1 MIIRHLES
9 YLGKIERGWA
19 DKQSNLEIQVACFG
33 NQPFSGVRTFSTIG
47 LSQSD
52 LSTTST
58 PIRQELIFSAYDR
71 FAADQLASFL
81 LSFAQNV
88 ANEGT
93 ALLQGDVIG
102 PSGPIFFGT
111 LLNSLFVSVPFAFDK
126 QFRVLYDSD
135 VPTIFAWLVPIH
147 ESEANFARREGWK
160 ELDKEFE
167 KRDPDVW
174 DLNRPPSL

>member
-9 YLGKIERGWA
+9 YLGKIEQGWA

-71 FAADQLASFL
+71 FEKNQLASFL
-81 LSFAQNV
+81 LTFAQCV
-88 ANEGT
+88 ANEGKV
-93 ALLQGDVIG
+93 LRQGDVIG

-111 LLNSLFVSVPFAFDK
+111 LLNSLFVNVPFSFEK
-126 QFRVLYDSD
+126 QFRVLHDSD
-135 VPTIFAWLVPIH
+135 VPTIFAWLVPLH
-147 ESEANFARREGWK
+147 ESEANFARLRGWK
-160 ELDKEFE
+160 ELDREFE
-167 KRDPDVW
+167 TRNPDVW
-174 DLNRPPSL
+174 DLHRPPIL